1 MVKIIRLDS
10 DEAVEKAEDITK
22 IRKDVFQQGIGRQEM
37 DEVREFLK
45 LQDYALIA
53 SDLGKIV
60 GYILGKKVDD
70 RRGSVS
76 SVGVSKKYQRQGIGE
91 MLLLNL
97 HDTMREDGLTIVELT
112 VGANWTARFLYKKR
126 GYHKLFGKYLSQEV
140 EYLRE
145 LHRSLGVKER
155 GYDLVDSGGRIRRH
169 YPTGEDALLMEKNLA
184 ESSRSPA
191 EYLKVA
197 QKYFSDEV
205 MELLSVNELI
215 DIATELTVP
224 LKKFSEACWSL
235 YVLSKR
241 ESTEAVRRYSKSLRS
256 MFKDSSN
263 NTGEIKRL

>member
-10 DEAVEKAEDITK
+10 DEAVEKAEDITE
-22 IRKDVFQQGIGRQEM
+22 IRKDAFQEGIGRQKL
-37 DEVREFLK
+37 DEVKEFIK
-45 LQDYALIA
+45 LQDYVLVA

-60 GYILGKKVDD
+60 GYVLGKKVDK
-70 RRGSVS
+70 RRGSVTS
-76 SVGVSKKYQRQGIGE
+76 IGVSKKYQRQGIGE
-91 MLLLNL
+91 MLILNL
-97 HDTMREDGLTIVELT
+97 HDVMRENGLTIVELT
-112 VGANWTARFLYKKR
+112 VGANWSARHLYKKR
-126 GYHKLFGKYLSQEV
+126 GYERLFGNYFSKEV

-145 LHRSLGVKER
+145 LHRSLGIKER
-155 GYDLVDSGGRIRRH
+155 GYDIVDSEGRIRRH

-197 QKYFSDEV
+197 HKYFSDEV

-224 LKKFSEACWSL
+224 IKKFSEACWSL

-241 ESTEAVRRYSKSLRS
+241 ESTEAVRRYAKSLRS
-256 MFKDSSN
+256 VFRESN
-263 NTGEIKRL
+263 NNSGNIKRL